1 MDELILAG
9 WTVMTVLVMQAD
21 LVSGLVLGTFLV
33 AYLVYSLKNWALNRK
48 TASGHKFDDQVR

>member
-21 LVSGLVLGTFLV
+21 LISGLVLGTFL
-33 AYLVYSLKNWALNRK
+33 ASYLVYSLKNWSQRK
-48 TASGHKFDDQVR
+48 KAANGTRRQTSTR